1 MQGLRNTITKVMI
14 EAFGYTDA
22 DAMRRLWSLA

>member
-1 MQGLRNTITKVMI
+1 MQGLRNTITKVTI

-22 DAMRRLWSLA
+22 DAMQRLWSLA